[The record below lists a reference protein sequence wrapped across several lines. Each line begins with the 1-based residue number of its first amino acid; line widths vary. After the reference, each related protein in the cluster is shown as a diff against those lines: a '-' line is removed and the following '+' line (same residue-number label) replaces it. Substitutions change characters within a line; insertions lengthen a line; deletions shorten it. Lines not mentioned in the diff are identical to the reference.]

1 MRRRNR
7 RFLEYP
13 LNEIY
18 YKPRGIPLNTLDTVV
33 VTDEELEALRL
44 RYLERLSQETAAKK
58 MGISQSQ
65 YQRDLSLA
73 LEKIT
78 KALVEGQ
85 AINIAKVS

>member
-7 RFLEYP
+7 RCLEYP

-44 RYLERLSQETAAKK
+44 RYIEKLSQETAAKK